1 MKDPSPNWARA
12 ITKDEHDRLM
22 ATRRRPLTDKH
33 PGLKREHPQP
43 VDGGSLIDD
52 YLANGIRLLED
63 KDYPI

>member
-1 MKDPSPNWARA
+1 
-12 ITKDEHDRLM
+12 M

-63 KDYPI
+63 KDYPL